1 MATFATPGTPI
12 SRGLIF
18 HRASTDISIGDTD
31 EDDSLIMAIRPSA
44 AVGWIMIGGLPT
56 LGSAWAWVIRS
67 WTCCRAAYRSVPG
80 WKVRSITDRPGIDNE
95 WMRSSQGTP
104 LSRSCSS
111 PNVISCSTSAA
122 DRPNASVW
130 ISTEGGMNSG

>member
-67 WTCCRAAYRSVPG
+67 WTYCRAAYRSVTG
-80 WKVRSITDRPGIDNE
+80 WNVGSYTRGPVDMFLVPPCLLHNPRFA
-95 WMRSSQGTP
+95 TP
-104 LSRSCSS
+104 
-111 PNVISCSTSAA
+111 P
-122 DRPNASVW
+122 
-130 ISTEGGMNSG
+130 

>member
-18 HRASTDISIGDTD
+18 HGASTDRWMGEPD
-31 EDDSLIMAIRPSA
+31 EDDSLIRAIRPSA

-80 WKVRSITDRPGIDNE
+80 WKVRSITDRPGIDDE

-104 LSRSCSS
+104 LSRACS
-111 PNVISCSTSAA
+111 
-122 DRPNASVW
+122 RPH
-130 ISTEGGMNSG
+130 